1 MKKYDVKDI
10 KEKLENKI
18 LDTKMKIYCYELIID
33 LYNNNIDK
41 FNNVNI
47 NKRIEKLFTEKL
59 EGNIYGIKAKYQ
71 DIYYL
76 DGSKEI
82 VFYDNK
88 NFELDITLKH
98 VHFDNTITF
107 IDIELINNWLKNANE
122 RLEILKSELKEVDTL
137 VNTFN
142 SIMDNLEEFYKQY
155 EYLDYLLKV
164 KEH

>member
-1 MKKYDVKDI
+1 MRKYDVKDI
-10 KEKLENKI
+10 KEKLENTI
-18 LDTKMKIYCYELIID
+18 LNTKMNIYCYELIID

-41 FNNVNI
+41 FNNVN
-47 NKRIEKLFTEKL
+47 KRIEKLFTEKL
-59 EGNIYGIKAKYQ
+59 EGNPYNIKARYR
-71 DIYYL
+71 DVYYS

-107 IDIELINNWLKNANE
+107 IDIELINKWLINANE
-122 RLEILKSELKEVDTL
+122 SLEILESELKEVDTL

-142 SIMDNLEEFYKQY
+142 SIMDNLEEFYKRY
-155 EYLDYLLKV
+155 EYLDCLLEV
-164 KEH
+164 KKY

>member
-1 MKKYDVKDI
+1 MRKYDVKDI
-10 KEKLENKI
+10 KEKLESGI
-18 LDTKMKIYCYELIID
+18 LNTKMNIYCYELIID

-41 FNNVNI
+41 FNNVN
-47 NKRIEKLFTEKL
+47 KRIEKLFIEKL
-59 EGNIYGIKAKYQ
+59 EGNIYGIKARYQ
-71 DIYYL
+71 DVYYL
-76 DGSKEI
+76 NGSKEI

-107 IDIELINNWLKNANE
+107 IDIELIKNWSKNDNE
-122 RLEILKSELKEVDTL
+122 SLDRLESELKEVDTL

-155 EYLDYLLKV
+155 QYLDYLLKV
-164 KEH
+164 KKY

>member
-1 MKKYDVKDI
+1 MRKYDVKDI

-18 LDTKMKIYCYELIID
+18 LNTKMKIYCYELIID
-33 LYNNNIDK
+33 LYNNNVDK
-41 FNNVNI
+41 FNNV

-59 EGNIYGIKAKYQ
+59 DGNIYGIKARYQ

-98 VHFDNTITF
+98 VYFDNTITF
-107 IDIELINNWLKNANE
+107 IDIELINKWLININKN
-122 RLEILKSELKEVDTL
+122 LEILESELNEADNL

-142 SIMDNLEEFYKQY
+142 SIMNNLEEFYKRY
-155 EYLDYLLKV
+155 EHLDHLLEV
-164 KEH
+164 KKY

>member
-1 MKKYDVKDI
+1 MRKYDVKDI

-18 LDTKMKIYCYELIID
+18 LKNKMNIYCYELIID

-41 FNNVNI
+41 FNNVN
-47 NKRIEKLFTEKL
+47 KRIEKLFTEKL
-59 EGNIYGIKAKYQ
+59 EGNPYDIKARYR

-88 NFELDITLKH
+88 NFELDITLKY
-98 VHFDNTITF
+98 VHFDNIITF
-107 IDIELINNWLKNANE
+107 IDIELINKWLINTNKN
-122 RLEILKSELKEVDTL
+122 LEILESELKEVDNL

-142 SIMDNLEEFYKQY
+142 SIMDNLEEFYKRY
-155 EYLDYLLKV
+155 EHLDQLLEV
-164 KEH
+164 KKY

>member
-1 MKKYDVKDI
+1 
-10 KEKLENKI
+10 
-18 LDTKMKIYCYELIID
+18 MKIYCYELIID

-41 FNNVNI
+41 FNNI

-59 EGNIYGIKAKYQ
+59 DGNIYGIKARYQ

-107 IDIELINNWLKNANE
+107 IDIELINKWLKNANE
-122 RLEILKSELKEVDTL
+122 SLDLFESELKEVDTL

-142 SIMDNLEEFYKQY
+142 SIMDNLEEFYKRY
-155 EYLDYLLKV
+155 EYLDRLLEV
-164 KEH
+164 KKY

>member
-1 MKKYDVKDI
+1 MRKYDVKDI

-18 LDTKMKIYCYELIID
+18 LNTKMKIYCYESIID
-33 LYNNNIDK
+33 LYNNIDK

-59 EGNIYGIKAKYQ
+59 EGNIYGIKARYR

-107 IDIELINNWLKNANE
+107 IDMELINKWLINTNKN
-122 RLEILKSELKEVDTL
+122 LEILESELKEVDNL

-142 SIMDNLEEFYKQY
+142 SIMNNLEEFYKRY
-155 EYLDYLLKV
+155 EHLDYLLEV
-164 KEH
+164 KKY

>member
-10 KEKLENKI
+10 KEKLESKI
-18 LDTKMKIYCYELIID
+18 LDTKMNIYCYELIID

-59 EGNIYGIKAKYQ
+59 EGNLYNIKARYQ
-71 DIYYL
+71 DVYYL
-76 DGSKEI
+76 KGNKEV
-82 VFYDNK
+82 VFYNNK
-88 NFELDITLKH
+88 NFKLDIALKK

-107 IDIELINNWLKNANE
+107 IDIELINNWLKNDNKNLE
-122 RLEILKSELKEVDTL
+122 RLESELKEVDDL

-142 SIMDNLEEFYKQY
+142 NIMDELEQFYKRY
-155 EYLDYLLKV
+155 EYLDYLLEV
-164 KEH
+164 KKY